1 MGWLSSAI
9 GAVGGIVGSVFG
21 SHQASKAQD
30 AANQMNYKIAQENR
44 EWREKMSNTAHQ
56 REVKDL
62 REAGL
67 NPILSVTGGSGAST
81 PSSPVVSAKAY
92 TGQARDIVS
101 GINAGTAI
109 AQQRMQ
115 EKLAAE
121 QRRNMAADTQ
131 VKLAT
136 AAKENTIAEFTGM
149 QMLANVA
156 NLFGNIENLRSQV
169 NYRDNALTAN
179 TRADTQLKESTID
192 LQESN
197 RLLNNAQRFAIIQLT
212 PYQIGK
218 LNAEI
223 SNIRADTGRKVSET
237 QLNYIRGVTEKVYQ
251 GNLNSQTALN
261 RLTAQGIPYDTAV
274 KEVNAAIAEAG
285 LRKRQDYDRYYGTEP
300 DDLYGNVARVF
311 GNITGLA
318 GSGLGDLLRFFK

>member
-9 GAVGGIVGSVFG
+9 GAVTGIWG

-30 AANQMNYKIAQENR
+30 AVNQMNYQIAKENR
-44 EWREKMSNTAHQ
+44 EWMEEMSNTAHQ

-62 REAGL
+62 KAAGL
-67 NPILSVTGGSGAST
+67 NPILSATGGSGAST
-81 PSSPVVSAKAY
+81 PSAPVVSAKAY
-92 TGQARDIVS
+92 TGQARDLAS
-101 GINAGTAI
+101 GVNAGTAV

-121 QRRNMAADTQ
+121 QRKNVAADTQ

-156 NLFGNIENLRSQV
+156 NLFGNVENLRSQV

-179 TRADTQLKESTID
+179 TRADTRLKESTID
-192 LQESN
+192 LQDSN

-212 PYQIGK
+212 PYQVGK
-218 LNAEI
+218 LQAEI
-223 SNIRADTGRKVSET
+223 GNIRADTGRKVSET

-251 GNLNSQTALN
+251 GNLDSRTALN

-274 KEVNAAIAEAG
+274 KEVNAATAEAG
-285 LRKRQDYDRYYGTEP
+285 LRRNQDYNRYYGTDP
-300 DDLYGNVARVF
+300 DDLYGNVARVV
-311 GNITGLA
+311 GNVTGLA
-318 GSGLGDLLRFFK
+318 GSGLGDLLKFLK

>member
-1 MGWLSSAI
+1 MSWISAAI
-9 GAVGGIVGSVFG
+9 GAISGIWGANQS
-21 SHQASKAQD
+21 ASAV
-30 AANQMNYKIAQENR
+30 AANNKFQAEQAQIQRDWQER
-44 EWREKMSNTAHQ
+44 MSNTAHQ
-56 REVKDL
+56 REVADL
-62 REAGL
+62 RAAGL
-67 NPILSVTGGSGAST
+67 NPILAANGGSST
-81 PSSPVVSAKAY
+81 PSGAMPSSSAY
-92 TGQARDIVS
+92 TGYAQDMAL
-101 GINAGTAI
+101 GANAGTAV

-121 QRRNMAADTQ
+121 QRRNIAADTQ

-156 NLFGNIENLRSQV
+156 NLFGNVENLRSQV

-218 LNAEI
+218 MKAEI

-237 QLNYIRGVTEKVYQ
+237 QLNYIRGVTENVYQ

-285 LRKRQDYDRYYGTEP
+285 LRKNQDYNRYYGTEP
-300 DDLYGNVARVF
+300 DDLYGNVARVL
-311 GNITGLA
+311 GNVTGLA
-318 GSGLGDLLRFFK
+318 GPGLGDLLKFLK